1 MKKLLLSPIS
11 ALIFFAL
18 TLPFS
23 ASAQV
28 HRCTGPDGKVT
39 YSDSRCDNTSQG
51 KQVNTT
57 ANTFDASGLRRQT
70 TEDARQA
77 NEDVRQAH
85 QNPAANPMSRTA
97 ENLCP
102 SDREIKNMEG
112 NLSSILLRD
121 KRKEREFLQAEIRR
135 ARSCSKE
142 GGNYSADDWKKIKA
156 AQSDQNRLRPEDR
169 ETARAIAEGI
179 HASSASNAEKARMI
193 ADRKIKAEEE
203 AEARREAQRRQDVPT
218 TLTSCDKGGCWGSNG
233 DRYNRAGGN
242 TYIHSGGRACQLIG
256 TQMQCN

>member
-77 NEDVRQAH
+77 H
-85 QNPAANPMSRTA
+85 QSPAANPMSRTA
-97 ENLCP
+97 ENFCP

-203 AEARREAQRRQDVPT
+203 AQLRHPVI
-218 TLTSCDKGGCWGSNG
+218 LTNCDIGGCWGSNG
-233 DRYNRAGGN
+233 ERYNKGAGN
-242 TYIHSGGRACQLIG
+242 TYFRSGGHACQVVG
-256 TQMQCN
+256 TRMQCN